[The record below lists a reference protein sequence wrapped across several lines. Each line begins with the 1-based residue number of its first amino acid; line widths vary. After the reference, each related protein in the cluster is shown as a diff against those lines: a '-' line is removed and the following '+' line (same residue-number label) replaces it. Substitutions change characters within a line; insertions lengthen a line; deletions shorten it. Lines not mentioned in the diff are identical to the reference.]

1 MAYQI
6 RQRRAHVPVEFPQL
20 CAPPASKPSL
30 DYSKL
35 DFVDDEPVIQQRKIP
50 YGWVRL
56 YFENHQA
63 KMETD
68 YFHPEPTL
76 DKLAGAAILN
86 MKKRWYKFYTD
97 RDLEPYD
104 YDYIP
109 EEEDDYETASSSS
122 WSAEDPEEFSD

>member
-1 MAYQI
+1 MYRI
-6 RQRRAHVPVEFPQL
+6 RQRRTVPVVEFPQL
-20 CAPPASKPSL
+20 CAPPESKPSL

-35 DFVDDEPVIQQRKIP
+35 DFVDDEPVIQERRIP

-56 YFENHQA
+56 YFENHQV

-68 YFHPEPTL
+68 YFYPETSL
-76 DKLAGAAILN
+76 DEVAGTTILT
-86 MKKRWYKFYTD
+86 MKKRWYNFYTD

-109 EEEDDYETASSSS
+109 EEEEDYETASSSS